1 MRRPRGR
8 WTLEEEDHAA
18 MSDSRDPAL
27 WMWAQAC
34 DLIDQA
40 ERLHRQFFRPSASAR
55 AFAVWEPPI
64 DVFEDA
70 RELVIVVAMPGVPAD
85 RVQVHFEPDAVVVR
99 GERPVSLR
107 RAGYLVRQLEIP
119 YGGFERRI
127 ALPPG
132 RFEAGA
138 PELVQGCLV
147 VTLRKLGGELR

>member
-1 MRRPRGR
+1 
-8 WTLEEEDHAA
+8 
-18 MSDSRDPAL
+18 MSDKDPAV

-34 DLIDQA
+34 ELIDQA
-40 ERLHRQFFRPSASAR
+40 DRLHRQFFRPTASAH

-70 RELVIVVAMPGVPAD
+70 REIVIVVAMPGVSAD
-85 RVQVHFEPDAVVVR
+85 RVEVRLEAGAVTVR

-107 RAGYLVRQLEIP
+107 SVRMNAGYAVRQLEIP

-132 RFEAGA
+132 RYEADA
-138 PELVQGCLV
+138 PQLMQGCLV
-147 VTLRKLGGELR
+147 LTLRKAGGELR